1 MIKIE
6 NDHAW
11 LTENNVDLLLSQG
24 HWITFLAKTSI
35 QNNESHL
42 LGVDIKKRECPSPQD
57 YVKMNVHD
65 RFNYSASSRIKQK
78 LRFVIN
84 AGTEIKIALF
94 NWS

>member
-1 MIKIE
+1 M
-6 NDHAW
+6 
-11 LTENNVDLLLSQG
+11 
-24 HWITFLAKTSI
+24 TFLAKTSI
-35 QNNESHL
+35 QNNDCHL
-42 LGVDIKKRECPSPQD
+42 LGVDIKNRGCPSPQD